1 MKWKRLI
8 NKILR
13 LPVRLMIVLI
23 MFCTIALIYIF
34 VNGYEKHLF
43 SCIIYVLSSYTLSVL
58 VMWCIKVFPP
68 CYRSIKKKLYEHQFS
83 KRYFTDHKFKVHVK
97 LYCLFIINLLYI
109 GLNVVSGFLYHS
121 AWFVILAFYYTLL
134 AVMRFILVRF
144 VNDTGIGNNRLMELK
159 YSRLCGIILLFINLF
174 LSGSVLMILYQNKGY
189 EYNGILIYIMALYTI
204 YITTVAVVE
213 LVKYRRLGSPVMSMT
228 KIINMAT
235 ALVSVLSLE
244 TAMFSEFGGEMTEKG
259 KRIMIALT
267 GAGVSIIIVTMSVYS
282 IVKNSKE
289 IKKIMENK
297 AYGE

>member
-1 MKWKRLI
+1 
-8 NKILR
+8 
-13 LPVRLMIVLI
+13 
-23 MFCTIALIYIF
+23 
-34 VNGYEKHLF
+34 
-43 SCIIYVLSSYTLSVL
+43 
-58 VMWCIKVFPP
+58 
-68 CYRSIKKKLYEHQFS
+68 
-83 KRYFTDHKFKVHVK
+83 
-97 LYCLFIINLLYI
+97 INLLYI
-109 GLNVVSGFLYHS
+109 GLNVVSGLLYHS

-189 EYNGILIYIMALYTI
+189 EYNGILIYIMALYTF